1 MQSQQQILLVS
12 CPWASI
18 VTSYILYWLSL
29 VQKILN
35 TCYPGNI
42 IIYVHVCHQVY
53 YCVPMGLTWRLLCAN
68 GTELEDICQV
78 LFWDMKKKK
87 LLVAF
92 GWCTQNK
99 SCLSMSYLSRDLWLG
114 AVTSLA
120 SSTSQM
126 STFLGLWAF
135 SSLPSFIIQIVELT
149 CDTVSVLQ
157 SLKCI
162 SIMWCG
168 ISVVRRSSV
177 LLKKLKRLCSK
188 QRCFFAPYLN
198 CC

>member
-1 MQSQQQILLVS
+1 M
-12 CPWASI
+12 WASI
-18 VTSYILYWLSL
+18 VTSYILYWLSP

-35 TCYPGNI
+35 TCYPGNMI
-42 IIYVHVCHQVY
+42 ICSCLSSSI
-53 YCVPMGLTWRLLCAN
+53 LLCFN
-68 GTELEDICQV
+68 GSDLKTIVCQWDWIEDICQV

-87 LLVAF
+87 LMVAF
-92 GWCTQNK
+92 RWCTQNK
-99 SCLSMSYLSRDLWLG
+99 SCLSMSYLSRELWLG

-126 STFLGLWAF
+126 LTFLGLWTF

-162 SIMWCG
+162 SIVWCG
-168 ISVVRRSSV
+168 ASVVWRSNV
-177 LLKKLKRLCSK
+177 LFKKLKKLCSK
-188 QRCFFAPYLN
+188 ERCFFAPYLN